1 MSIALGVLALLVAL
15 ASVGY
20 ARRSVR
26 QATRSADAAEASA
39 VHARRSADAAEAA
52 IHDQH
57 VPRLKVWLD
66 GLGPEADIPR
76 AFYTVRNDGPQDLD
90 AVTVYR
96 PRPSGTVGYWVGP
109 PGLATAGEQVSLG
122 ALALGGRRSSPSST
136 FTGQESYPSSPSR
149 SSAGRTRNAGSCWRC
164 CRRRPNRRRPG
175 LGPGVPPGVI
185 GWAWRAFPPGVGLT
199 TDTHQGNAVA
209 GTLRLSA
216 VGCPFRLWTT
226 SSGIAPRRGD
236 ADGG

>member
-57 VPRLKVWLD
+57 APRLKVWLD

-122 ALALGGRRSSPSST
+122 ALALGGQAL
-136 FTGQESYPSSPSR
+136 FTLFYVYRTGELPEFAVPIECRKDKERWQLLEVLPPPPQSAPPQDWGQVY
-149 SSAGRTRNAGSCWRC
+149 
-164 CRRRPNRRRPG
+164 RPE
-175 LGPGVPPGVI
+175 
-185 GWAWRAFPPGVGLT
+185 
-199 TDTHQGNAVA
+199 
-209 GTLRLSA
+209 
-216 VGCPFRLWTT
+216 
-226 SSGIAPRRGD
+226 
-236 ADGG
+236 